1 MKKLVGLAGMLVL
14 ACLFQGCGRNMGY
27 VPENAKYDKSFTAM
41 DTYMTFAA
49 YGKNAENGLED
60 ARRRVQEIENICS
73 VTREGSEIYGVNHRT
88 ENTVSLGKESA
99 KLLREAMTIS
109 ERSGGAFDVT
119 MYPVL
124 QLWGFTD
131 GKYQV
136 PGEEALKEALGKTGY
151 QKINVDTDGVELEA
165 GMEID
170 FGGIAKGYAGDEA
183 AVALK
188 NAGVKSAILSLG
200 GNIQTVGTK
209 PDGSD
214 WNVAIKDPEHTDQY
228 MGVLKVSNQA
238 VVTSGGYERYFEQD
252 GKKYWHIL
260 DPKTGYPAQ
269 SGLLSVTVTGS
280 SGMECDALSTAFFVM
295 GLKKAINYYQNYGGI
310 EAVFLTDT
318 KEVWVTQGLE
328 KSFTLTGD
336 YEKDSIHYI
345 EKKS

>member
-14 ACLFQGCGRNMGY
+14 VCLFQGCGRNTGY

-49 YGKNAENGLED
+49 YGKNAESGLED

-124 QLWGFTD
+124 QLWGFTN
-131 GKYQV
+131 GEYQV

-151 QKINVDTDGVELEA
+151 QKINVDADGVELET

-170 FGGIAKGYAGDEA
+170 FGGIAKGYTSSE
-183 AVALK
+183 VMKVFK
-188 NAGVKSAILSLG
+188 NNGIKSGLVSLG
-200 GNIQTVGTK
+200 GNVQALGAK
-209 PDGSD
+209 PDGSK
-214 WNVAIKDPEHTDQY
+214 WKVAVQNPDSDESYI
-228 MGVLKVSNQA
+228 GVLEIVGKA
-238 VVTSGGYERYFEQD
+238 VITSGGYERYFEKD
-252 GKKYWHIL
+252 GKTYHHII
-260 DPKTGYPAQ
+260 DPATGYPAD
-269 SGLLSVTVTGS
+269 SGLKSVTIIS
-280 SGMECDALSTAFFVM
+280 SDGTLADGLSTSLFIM
-295 GLKKAINYYQNYGGI
+295 GIDKAKEYWRANSDKFDAILLTNDNKQYVTEGIYSDYSTDYPVEKIKKENHN
-310 EAVFLTDT
+310 E
-318 KEVWVTQGLE
+318 
-328 KSFTLTGD
+328 
-336 YEKDSIHYI
+336 
-345 EKKS
+345 